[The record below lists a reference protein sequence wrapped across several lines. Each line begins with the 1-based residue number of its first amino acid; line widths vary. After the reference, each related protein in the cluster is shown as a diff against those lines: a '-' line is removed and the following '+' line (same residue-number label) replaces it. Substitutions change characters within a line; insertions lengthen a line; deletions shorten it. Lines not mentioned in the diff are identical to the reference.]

1 MVRTLDRAIS
11 LPRLNRVPLIAYFM
25 TLVLA
30 YLVGSIPT
38 GYLVARARGVD
49 IRSLGSGNIGAT
61 NAMRVLGR
69 TVGLM
74 VLFMDFAK
82 GLLACLGLPLLA
94 HLLFGPE
101 EYRVGTI
108 SLGLAAAVG
117 VVIGHNF
124 TIWLRFKGGKGIA
137 TTAGVLAALVPWA
150 LVIALSVWVLL
161 LLATRYVSVGSVAA
175 AVAMPVATWFTS
187 HGDILLTV
195 MTSVLGIMA
204 IWKHKG
210 NLQRLVAGTESR
222 FHLKKK
228 SGGSA

>member
-1 MVRTLDRAIS
+1 
-11 LPRLNRVPLIAYFM
+11 M
-25 TLVLA
+25 TMSLA

-61 NAMRVLGR
+61 NALRVLGKR
-69 TVGLM
+69 VGLM
-74 VLFMDFAK
+74 VLFFDFAK
-82 GLLACLGLPLLA
+82 GLLTCLGLPLLM
-94 HLLFGPE
+94 HVMFGPE
-101 EYRVGTI
+101 EYRIGTI
-108 SLGLAAAVG
+108 SLAFASAVG

-124 TIWLRFKGGKGIA
+124 PIWLRFKGGKGIA

-150 LVIALSVWVLL
+150 LVVALSVWVLL
-161 LLATRYVSVGSVAA
+161 LFATRYVSVGSVAA

-187 HGDILLTV
+187 HGDILLTA

-222 FHLKKK
+222 FSLKKK
-228 SGGSA
+228 PGGAN